1 MSEVIPILI
10 IPDPPYITDMQ
21 DIIFIDGGSLPTPEG
36 LTREW
41 VKAAAENRD
50 EDEKLFSLLREA
62 FQRKIDIGVHVPTY
76 PQFRDMIGQFLDI
89 IKDEK
94 NCYEPYVVKEE
105 NAKILEL
112 EIIDEVA
119 KQYMERTG
127 ETLEVRVC
135 VAGPTD
141 LYLQAFGATA
151 FADAYHV
158 MALDIENFIKQAF
171 KAAKNFKIRVI
182 ALDEPSLGMNDRIQ
196 FSDLDIISALTLAST
211 YARKQGSDVEIHL
224 HSPLKYKLVCETPI
238 NVIGF
243 EYAATPSYI
252 DLMDKKVLE
261 DSNTYIRLG
270 VSRTDISSLIG
281 TVNDTYKV
289 NAWKEKEYMQKIV
302 TEMETPDLVKK
313 RLEKAYS
320 VLGDRIKY
328 ASPDCGLAF
337 WPDHELAFKLLEN
350 TAKGINI
357 FNAEMKSQ
365 K

>member
-1 MSEVIPILI
+1 
-10 IPDPPYITDMQ
+10 MQ

-36 LTREW
+36 ITREW
-41 VKAAAENRD
+41 VKTAVENRD
-50 EDEKLFSLLREA
+50 EDEKLFSVIREA
-62 FQRKIDIGVHVPTY
+62 FRRKIDVGVHVPTY

-94 NCYEPYVVKEE
+94 NCYEPYVLKEE

-119 KQYMERTG
+119 KQYREETG

-141 LYLQAFGATA
+141 LYLQAFGETDY
-151 FADAYHV
+151 ADAYHV
-158 MALDIENFIKQAF
+158 LVLDIEDFIKQAF
-171 KAAKNFKIRVI
+171 VAAKNFKIKVI
-182 ALDEPSLGMNDRIQ
+182 ALDEPSLGINDRIQ
-196 FSDLDIISALTLAST
+196 FSDADIVSALTVASA
-211 YARKQGSDVEIHL
+211 YARKQGADMEIHL

-243 EYAATPSYI
+243 EYAASPSY
-252 DLMDKKVLE
+252 LSLLDKQVLE

-281 TVNDTYKV
+281 IVNETYGV
-289 NAWKEKEYMQKIV
+289 NAWKDREYMQKIV
-302 TEMETPDLVKK
+302 TDLETPKVVKK
-313 RLEKAYS
+313 RLETGYS

-337 WPDHELAFKLLEN
+337 WPDQELAFKLLEN
-350 TAKGINI
+350 TAKGVNE
-357 FNAEMKSQ
+357 FNAENIR
-365 K
+365 